1 MTAPRTIP
9 VKPSA
14 TSAAPKVA
22 APKVAAPKVTFDCS
36 KCPGYC
42 CSYDRIEVKPRDL
55 ARLAK
60 FHDVTHEDAER
71 KFTKTYTWDGVTE
84 RILRHQKDTVYKS
97 VCMFFDKIERR
108 CTIYAGRPSVCREY
122 PDGKKCGYYDFIKF
136 ERKHQEDPKFIPDA
150 RNLGM

>member
-97 VCMFFDKIERR
+97 ICMFFDKIERR

>member
-1 MTAPRTIP
+1 MTASRTIP
-9 VKPSA
+9 VKK
-14 TSAAPKVA
+14 SAAPATAPA
-22 APKVAAPKVTFDCS
+22 ATPKVTFDCAR
-36 KCPGYC
+36 CPGYC

-60 FHDVTHEDAER
+60 YHDVSIKDAER
-71 KFTKTYTWDGVTE
+71 KFTKTYTWEGVTE

-97 VCMFFDKIERR
+97 ICMFFDKIERR

-150 RNLGM
+150 RNIDM

>member
-1 MTAPRTIP
+1 MTASRTIP
-9 VKPSA
+9 VKK
-14 TSAAPKVA
+14 SAAPATAPA
-22 APKVAAPKVTFDCS
+22 ATPKVTFDCAR
-36 KCPGYC
+36 CPGYC

-60 FHDVTHEDAER
+60 YHDVSIEDAER
-71 KFTKTYTWDGVTE
+71 KFTKTYTWKGVTE

-97 VCMFFDKIERR
+97 ICMFFDKIERR

-150 RNLGM
+150 RNIDM